1 VAGLLPISPYPE
13 RLIHSRVTMNMI
25 ANSETIT
32 VRLQKI
38 CILTPQG
45 RGLAPSPLGERY
57 GGAGEASNAA
67 YASHLACQ
75 ANDQA
80 IRSLVDHG

>member
-1 VAGLLPISPYPE
+1 
-13 RLIHSRVTMNMI
+13 MNMI

-45 RGLAPSPLGERY
+45 RGLARSSQASDK

-80 IRSLVDHG
+80 IRSLADHG